1 MDEND
6 NINVNLT
13 IDEAVKKIEISDIGL
28 TFSIKGKRIVEF
40 SNEKK
45 CVVLV
50 GEKYFYRA
58 RNYASVT
65 IILNNVGDYT
75 NIGIITAG
83 AKGDFLEFDFGAGKK
98 FKKQIKE
105 IFNGYIVA

>member
-1 MDEND
+1 MNKND

-13 IDEAVKKIEISDIGL
+13 IDEAVKKIEVADIGL
-28 TFSIKGKRIVEF
+28 SFSIEGRSVVEF

-58 RNYASVT
+58 RNYAAITV
-65 IILNNVGDYT
+65 ILNNVGEYT
-75 NIGIITAG
+75 NIDIITAG
-83 AKGDFLEFDFGAGKK
+83 AKGDFLEFDWGAGNK

-105 IFNGYIVA
+105 IFSGYIIE